1 MLAPKVFYLKGTG
14 LTSHSPIR
22 YNEVIT
28 DIVSDTIQ
36 ESLWVKSVVRQVSY
50 ANPQK
55 EGSGPVQGVGL
66 QDGL

>member
-1 MLAPKVFYLKGTG
+1 MRLLQMWFGNP
-14 LTSHSPIR
+14 
-22 YNEVIT
+22 
-28 DIVSDTIQ
+28 DTIQ